1 MLILKKIHF
10 FGLLLIVP
18 GLSTGPFIP
27 DLIVS
32 ITGIIFIII
41 TIKQKEFN
49 YYKSKVFILLLIFN
63 IYLIINSLISENIIL
78 SLESSLFYFRF
89 IFLILSIWYAIE
101 NYEKFIKYFTNIFII
116 TFAVITFDAYVQ
128 FFTGQNLLGFSYND
142 RLSGIFN
149 DELILGSY
157 LSRLLPLMFALLILS
172 HNNFYIFLGIIF
184 IFLIDVVIYLS
195 GERLAFFNL
204 ILFTLIIFFLVE
216 KWKFVRLISFIISML
231 IIFIISINSNVIYD
245 RMILK
250 TFNQITEKNQTL
262 KEKNQKSVL
271 VENKYRIFS
280 IEHENT
286 YLTAYKIFKDNVFF
300 GIGSKNFREYCKK
313 EKYNYKFG
321 CRNHP
326 HNMYLQLLSETGIIG
341 FIPVFLLFIY
351 LNLIFF
357 KKFLNLFISNKF
369 YISDY
374 KICVITCIYIS
385 IFPIAPSGN
394 IFNNWLSIIY
404 FFLLD
409 FYLLKKKNMIIE
421 F

>member
-326 HNMYLQLLSETGIIG
+326 HNMYLKLLSETGIIG

-404 FFLLD
+404 FLPIGFL
-409 FYLLKKKNMIIE
+409 FVKEKNMIIE

>member
-1 MLILKKIHF
+1 MLILKKIHLY
-10 FGLLLIVP
+10 GLLLIVP
-18 GLSTGPFIP
+18 ALSTGPFMP

-41 TIKQKEFN
+41 TIKQKEFK
-49 YYKSKVFILLLIFN
+49 YYKSKVFVLLSIFN
-63 IYLIINSLISENIIL
+63 IYLIINSLLSENIIL

-101 NYEKFIKYFTNIFII
+101 NYNKFIKYFTNIFII
-116 TFAVITFDAYVQ
+116 TFALITFDAYFQ
-128 FFTGQNLLGFSYND
+128 FFTGQNLLGYSYND

-157 LSRLLPLMFALLILS
+157 LSRLLPLLFALLILS
-172 HNNFYIFLGIIF
+172 NKNFSIFLGIIF

-204 ILFTLIIFFLVE
+204 ILFTLIIFILVE
-216 KWKFVRLISFIISML
+216 KWKFVRLISFVISLL

-250 TFNQITEKNQTL
+250 TFKQITEKNQTFA
-262 KEKNQKSVL
+262 EKNQTSVIA
-271 VENKYRIFS
+271 ENKYRIFS

-300 GIGSKNFREYCKK
+300 GVGPKNFREYCKK

-326 HNMYLQLLSETGIIG
+326 HNMYLQLLSETGIVG
-341 FIPVFLLFIY
+341 FIPVLILFIY
-351 LNLIFF
+351 LNLIYF
-357 KKFLNLFISNKF
+357 KKFLNFFITNKWH
-369 YISDY
+369 ISDY
-374 KICVITCIYIS
+374 KICVIASIYIS
-385 IFPIAPSGN
+385 IFPISPSGN

-404 FFLLD
+404 FLPIGFL
-409 FYLLKKKNMIIE
+409 FVKEKKYDN
-421 F
+421 

>member
-1 MLILKKIHF
+1 MLILKKIHLL
-10 FGLLLIVP
+10 GLLLIVP
-18 GLSTGPFIP
+18 GLATGPFIP

-41 TIKQKEFN
+41 TINQKEYN

-63 IYLIINSLISENIIL
+63 IYLIINSLLSENIIL

-101 NYEKFIKYFTNIFII
+101 NYDKFIKYFTNIFII
-116 TFAVITFDAYVQ
+116 TFALITFDAYVQ
-128 FFTGQNLLGFSYND
+128 FFTGQNLLGYNYND

-157 LSRLLPLMFALLILS
+157 LSRLLPLLFALLILS
-172 HNNFYIFLGIIF
+172 NNNFSIFLGIIF

-216 KWKFVRLISFIISML
+216 KWKFVRLISFIISMF

-262 KEKNQKSVL
+262 AEKNQKSVI

-326 HNMYLQLLSETGIIG
+326 HNMYLQLLSETGVVG

-357 KKFLNLFISNKF
+357 KKFLNHFISNKSYF
-369 YISDY
+369 SDY
-374 KICVITCIYIS
+374 KICVITSIYIS

-404 FFLLD
+404 FLPIGFL
-409 FYLLKKKNMIIE
+409 FVKEKKYDN
-421 F
+421 

>member
-404 FFLLD
+404 FLPIGFL
-409 FYLLKKKNMIIE
+409 FVKEKKYDN
-421 F
+421 

>member
-1 MLILKKIHF
+1 MLILKKIHLL
-10 FGLLLIVP
+10 GLLLIVP
-18 GLSTGPFIP
+18 GLATGPFIP

-41 TIKQKEFN
+41 TIKQKEYN

-63 IYLIINSLISENIIL
+63 IYLIINSLLSENIIL

-101 NYEKFIKYFTNIFII
+101 NYDKFIKYFTNIFII
-116 TFAVITFDAYVQ
+116 TFALITFDAYVQ
-128 FFTGQNLLGFSYND
+128 FFTGQNLLGYNYND

-157 LSRLLPLMFALLILS
+157 LSRLLPLLFALLILS
-172 HNNFYIFLGIIF
+172 NNNFSIFLGIIF

-216 KWKFVRLISFIISML
+216 KWKFVRLISFIISMF

-262 KEKNQKSVL
+262 AEKNQESVI

-326 HNMYLQLLSETGIIG
+326 HNMYLQLLSETGVVG

-357 KKFLNLFISNKF
+357 KKFLNHFISNKWYF
-369 YISDY
+369 SDY
-374 KICVITCIYIS
+374 KICVITSIYIS

-404 FFLLD
+404 FLPIGFL
-409 FYLLKKKNMIIE
+409 FVKEKKYDN
-421 F
+421 